1 MSRQFRAYTL
11 DQLFL
16 LPPSIQDW
24 VPEGHLARFIG
35 DVAEELDLSR
45 IYAVFNAKDNRG
57 RLGYH
62 PLLLTRLLLYGYC
75 TGVRSSRQIEKG
87 TYDDIAFR
95 YLAADQHPDH
105 DTIAAFRQDH
115 LELLAGLFAET
126 IRLCQKAGLVKL
138 GVVAIDGTKMR
149 ANANSRRSA
158 TYSHLVERDKE
169 LEALSKKLLEEAA
182 KTDADEDARF
192 GKGKRGDELPPE
204 LATVEQRRA
213 KIREAKKALEEE
225 AKQRAEEAAKERAEA
240 GGKSR
245 NAAQRKRWQRAKPVP
260 KPEARHNFVDSDSR
274 IMKDSGAN
282 AFLQGYNAQIA
293 VDGEAQVIVAATVTN
308 QVNDKNQL
316 LPMVERVKTMMG
328 RDADVVLAD
337 AGYWKEESITAE
349 AVSNIHLLV
358 PPDGHVTRDKKN
370 PLPAHAPQNEA
381 AKRMREKLS
390 QEAEKQLYQKRQG
403 IVEPV
408 IGQIKEQRGI
418 RRMMLRS
425 IAKVRAEW
433 NLICLTHNLLKL
445 FRHTGTLATTEA

>member
-1 MSRQFRAYTL
+1 MGRQFRSCTL

-24 VPEGHLARFIG
+24 LPEGHLARFIAE
-35 DVAEELDLSR
+35 VAEELDLKA
-45 IYAVFNAKDNRG
+45 IYAVFDKKDGRG

-62 PLLLTRLLLYGYC
+62 PLMLTRLLLYGYC
-75 TGVRSSRQIEKG
+75 TGVRSSRQIEKA
-87 TYDDIAFR
+87 THDDIAFR

-115 LELLAGLFAET
+115 LDLLAGLFAET
-126 IRLCQKAGLVKL
+126 IRLCQQSGMVKL
-138 GVVAIDGTKMR
+138 GVVAIDGTKLK

-158 TYSHLVERDKE
+158 NYTHLVERDRE
-169 LEALSKKLLEEAA
+169 LKALGKKLLEDAA
-182 KTDADEDARF
+182 SVDAEEDARF
-192 GKGKRGDELPPE
+192 GKGKRGDELPPD

-213 KIREAKKALEEE
+213 KIREARKALE
-225 AKQRAEEAAKERAEA
+225 AEAKERAAQAAAEKAEA
-240 GGKSR
+240 GGKPR
-245 NAAQRKRWQRAKPVP
+245 NQAERKRWQRAKPVP
-260 KPEARHNFVDSDSR
+260 SPKARYNFVDPDSR

-293 VDGEAQVIVAATVTN
+293 VDGEAQVILAANVTN
-308 QVNDKNQL
+308 QVNDKDQL
-316 LPMVERVKTMMG
+316 LPMMAKVKLAMG

-349 AVSNIHLLV
+349 ASRNLQLLV
-358 PPDGHVTRDKKN
+358 PPDGHVTRDKN
-370 PLPAHAPQNEA
+370 RPLPPNA
-381 AKRMREKLS
+381 ARNKSAKAMRETLAT
-390 QEAEKQLYQKRQG
+390 EAGRELYQKRQG

-408 IGQIKEQRGI
+408 FGQIKEVRGY
-418 RRMMLRS
+418 RRTLLRG

-445 FRHTGTLATTEA
+445 FGHREVLQTA